1 MTEDIS
7 ASVQN
12 LTLAGA
18 QKALEAALQYCREN
32 DEKVDI
38 AVCDRAGHLITFA
51 RMDGAPLL
59 SMSIAQDKAYTV
71 AAFGPDTQEWWGMIK
86 DEPPLLHGIVKTDR
100 LQIFAGG
107 VKITVNGET
116 VGAIGVSGSTA
127 EGDQR
132 IAEAGAGAVSS

>member
-1 MTEDIS
+1 MSDEIAT
-7 ASVQN
+7 SVRN

-18 QKALEAALQYCREN
+18 QQAIEAALQYCRDN

-38 AVCDRAGHLITFA
+38 AVCDRAGHLVAFV

-71 AAFGPDTQEWWGMIK
+71 AAFGPDTREWWGMIK

-107 VKITVNGET
+107 VKLTVDGET

-132 IAEAGAGAVSS
+132 IADAGAAAVNS